1 MLINMTMLIIHLNEV
16 FKFHRLFGNMSIMGA
31 RGFPWKSAHRLHDE
45 KDLAPTDSQTETE
58 TPLLSEEGSLETMTT
73 RLCPYGYEI
82 AKDNLDPRR
91 AGSNEPPPG
100 EFLSH
105 LTRQLKAQQNVEVLD
120 WKQYAAE
127 KENLLIG
134 LLNWALSLIDTTQSL
149 QESLRNVLA
158 RFAKAQDRV
167 VALQRER
174 EEAAGVRASLEM
186 RLNDTGI
193 LLKTAED
200 RAMTLEEEIQQMATE
215 FASIKREVE
224 YRDRQE
230 TPLLG
235 SLVKTTG

>member
-1 MLINMTMLIIHLNEV
+1 MIINILLNEA
-16 FKFHRLFGNMSIMGA
+16 FNFHRLFGNMSIMGA
-31 RGFPWKSAHRLHDE
+31 PGFPWNFEHRTHDK
-45 KDLAPTDSQTETE
+45 KDLAPPDSQTETE
-58 TPLLSEEGSLETMTT
+58 TPLLFEEDSLETMTT
-73 RLCPYGYEI
+73 PLCPYGYEI
-82 AKDNLDPRR
+82 AKDNLDPSR
-91 AGSNEPPPG
+91 AGSTEPPPC
-100 EFLSH
+100 EVLSH

-134 LLNWALSLIDTTQSL
+134 ILNWALSLIDTTQSL

-158 RFAKAQDRV
+158 RFAKAQDQV
-167 VALQRER
+167 VTLRRER

-200 RAMTLEEEIQQMATE
+200 RAMTLEGEVQQMATE

-224 YRDRQE
+224 YRDRRE